1 MPTPRLYSRIHET
14 STTQG
19 TGSYV
24 LAGAVPGHLAFS
36 SRVSAGNQVWYLAT
50 DGTAWETGVGT
61 YQVSGSTRL
70 LERTTIIET
79 SLGTTSRIDWGPGT
93 RDVFAVPPGSRVV
106 TFRGDGKFEVPE
118 VAFAA
123 TGKNSLS
130 LVYGASN
137 DYGLYDNTGSVWPWR
152 YEWNYNGAGGK
163 RLRLPILV
171 YATELDA
178 DTLRVGGTAL
188 GTAATRTAHTPVT
201 GTAAG
206 ATSTTVTLQ
215 AGESSVNDIYAGLE
229 LTMTS
234 GAVSGQTRRITAYDG
249 ATRVATVTPAFTPA
263 PAAGDGYSITTGPA
277 RAGTALLAA
286 SNGRLD
292 GLLVGQ
298 MVGASTT
305 AAGRPGA
312 VPRPVSGDQIF
323 FLRGDGTWKP
333 PVNRYVETWRTSWAN
348 SSIYTR
354 THGLGTYPSEY
365 WLELECVTAE
375 HGYAVGDR
383 FRVTSFG
390 EQSTSRGV
398 TVWANSTTV
407 GVTIASAGI
416 AISRRDA
423 TSMGVVTPANWK
435 IRLVAQALW
444 G

>member
-1 MPTPRLYSRIHET
+1 MATPRLYSRIHET

-24 LAGAVPGHLAFS
+24 LAGAVAGHLPFS
-36 SRVSAGNQVWYLAT
+36 SRLSAGDEVWYLAT

-93 RDVFAVPPGSRVV
+93 RDVFGVPPGSRVV

-188 GTAATRTAHTPVT
+188 GTASTRTAHTPVT

-206 ATSTTVTLQ
+206 ASSNSVTLQ
-215 AGESSVNDIYAGLE
+215 AGESSVNDIYRGLE
-229 LTMTS
+229 ITITS
-234 GAVSGQTRRITAYDG
+234 GSAAGQTRRITSYDG
-249 ATRVATVTPAFTPA
+249 STRVASVTPAFSPA
-263 PAAGDGYSITTGPA
+263 PSAGDTYAITTGPA

-286 SNGRLD
+286 SDGRLD
-292 GLLVGQ
+292 GL
-298 MVGASTT
+298 MVGVMAGATT
-305 AAGRPGA
+305 VADGRPGA
-312 VPRPVSGDQIF
+312 VPRPLAGDQGK
-323 FLRGDGTWKP
+323 FLRGDGSWTP
-333 PVNRYVETWRTSWAN
+333 PVSRYVETWRTSWAAGN
-348 SSIYTR
+348 TYTR
-354 THGLGTYPSEY
+354 THGLGSHPSEY

-375 HGYAVGDR
+375 YGYAAGDR
-383 FRVTSFG
+383 FRVVTFG
-390 EQSTSRGV
+390 EQGTSRGA

-407 GVTIASAGI
+407 GVTISSNGI

-423 TSMGVVTPANWK
+423 TSIGVVTAANWK
-435 IRLVAQALW
+435 IRLVAQVLW
-444 G
+444 S